1 MIEALEMDE
10 SKATPVFFTADSPQR
25 GAASQEWQTLVHAIV
40 YRWRTGNLSGDDAV
54 MDLHRAVL
62 EIGEDPALTEKERDD
77 LMHMIARIQMH
88 IGIKP
93 EIYNTIIWDT
103 IRKLISVLA

>member
-88 IGIKP
+88 IGMKP
-93 EIYNTIIWDT
+93 ETYKAIIRDT
-103 IRKLISVLA
+103 MQKLLQVLT